1 MSLSRLGDPVGF
13 VAGLMVASH
22 VVPEICHEVPVRRDP
37 EDPGRQRPWASRSPR
52 PRGIQAAARTRL
64 ALILNLKKSIRL
76 SEKYK
81 ASKKIAAERIRRTA
95 EYAHPERIRLKAER
109 IWLDLSVSGWI

>member
-22 VVPEICHEVPVRRDP
+22 VVPEICHEVSVRRDP
-37 EDPGRQRPWASRSPR
+37 EDPGRQRPWASRSPGPG

-64 ALILNLKKSIRL
+64 ALILNLKK
-76 SEKYK
+76 K
-81 ASKKIAAERIRRTA
+81 
-95 EYAHPERIRLKAER
+95 H
-109 IWLDLSVSGWI
+109 

>member
-37 EDPGRQRPWASRSPR
+37 EDPGRQRPWASRSPG

-64 ALILNLKKSIRL
+64 ALIPNHLKNMKL
-76 SEKYK
+76 SEKIYIFQK
-81 ASKKIAAERIRRTA
+81 VCK
-95 EYAHPERIRLKAER
+95 
-109 IWLDLSVSGWI
+109 